1 MAVLEGKKITKEFGG
16 LTAVSEVDFVL
27 NEGEILGLIGPNG
40 AGKTT
45 IINMI
50 SGTYPPTQGQV
61 LFKGTDIT
69 GQKPYRIGRMGISRT
84 YQIVKPF
91 PGMTVKENVSVG
103 AMFGALGK
111 TLNSR
116 QSIERAEEVLEFVG
130 LKEMS
135 NRRADD
141 LNVASR
147 KRLEIAKAL
156 AMGPEVILFD
166 EVMAGLNFSEIDKAV
181 ELIQKVRDKGI
192 SILVIEH
199 VMRAIKGVSDRIFV
213 LHHGAKIA
221 DGKPDDV
228 LGDEQVIK
236 AYLGR
241 RYREL
246 IQ

>member
-1 MAVLEGKKITKEFGG
+1 MVILEGKNITKIFGG
-16 LTAVSEVDFVL
+16 LTAVSKVNFAL
-27 NEGEILGLIGPNG
+27 NKGEILGLIGPNG

-45 IINMI
+45 IVNMI
-50 SGTYPPTQGQV
+50 SGTYPPTTGQV
-61 LFKGTDIT
+61 IFKGMNIT
-69 GQKPYRIGRMGISRT
+69 GYKPYKIGRLGISRT

-103 AMFGALGK
+103 AMFGAQGK
-111 TLNSR
+111 NLNSK
-116 QSIERAEEVLEFVG
+116 QSIEKAEEILEFTG
-130 LKEMS
+130 LQEMADK
-135 NRRADD
+135 RADD

-166 EVMAGLNFSEIDKAV
+166 EVMAGLNFVEIDNAV
-181 ELIQKVRDKGI
+181 ELIQKIRNSGV

-213 LHHGAKIA
+213 LHHGTKIA
-221 DGKPDDV
+221 DGTPDEV
-228 LGDEQVIK
+228 LNDDKVIK

-241 RYREL
+241 RYKEL
-246 IQ
+246 VQ

>member
-1 MAVLEGKKITKEFGG
+1 MVILEGKNITKTFGG
-16 LTAVSEVDFVL
+16 LTAVSKVNFAL
-27 NEGEILGLIGPNG
+27 NKGEILGLIGPNG

-45 IINMI
+45 IVNMI
-50 SGTYPPTQGQV
+50 SGTYHPTTGQV
-61 LFKGTDIT
+61 IFKGINIT
-69 GQKPYRIGRMGISRT
+69 NYKPYKIGRIGISRT

-91 PGMTVKENVSVG
+91 PGMTVRENVSVG
-103 AMFGALGK
+103 AMFGAQGK
-111 TLNSR
+111 NLNSK
-116 QSIERAEEVLEFVG
+116 QSIEKAEEILEFTG
-130 LKEMS
+130 LQDMADK
-135 NRRADD
+135 RADD

-166 EVMAGLNFSEIDKAV
+166 EVMAGLNFVEIDNAV
-181 ELIQKVRDKGI
+181 ELIQKIRDSGV

-221 DGKPDDV
+221 DGTPDEV
-228 LGDEQVIK
+228 LNDDKVIK

-241 RYREL
+241 RYKEL
-246 IQ
+246 VQ

>member
-1 MAVLEGKKITKEFGG
+1 MVILEGKGLTKEFGG
-16 LTAVSEVDFVL
+16 LKAVSEVDFVL
-27 NEGEILGLIGPNG
+27 NQGEILGLIGPNG

-50 SGTYPPTQGQV
+50 SGTYPPTNGRV
-61 LFKGTDIT
+61 IYKGMDIT
-69 GQKPYRIGRMGISRT
+69 GKKPYQIGRMGISRT

-103 AMFGALGK
+103 AMFGAQGK
-111 TLNSR
+111 ALSAKEA
-116 QSIERAEEVLEFVG
+116 IEKAESVLEFVG
-130 LKEMS
+130 LQDMADH
-135 NRRADD
+135 RADD

-147 KRLEIAKAL
+147 KRLEMAKAL

-166 EVMAGLNFSEIDKAV
+166 EVMAGLNFSEIAKAV
-181 ELIQKVRDKGI
+181 ERIRKIRDEGI

-221 DGKPDDV
+221 DGTPEEV
-228 LGDEQVIK
+228 LNDERVIK

-241 RYREL
+241 RYKEL
-246 IQ
+246 VQ

>member
-27 NEGEILGLIGPNG
+27 NKGEILGLIGPNG

-50 SGTYPPTQGQV
+50 SGTYPPTRGQV
-61 LFKGTDIT
+61 VFKGMDIT
-69 GQKPYRIGRMGISRT
+69 GHKPYKIGRM
-84 YQIVKPF
+84 
-91 PGMTVKENVSVG
+91 GMTVKENVSVG

-111 TLNSR
+111 TLSSK

-130 LKEMS
+130 LEDMS

-213 LHHGAKIA
+213 LHHGAKKA
-221 DGKPDDV
+221 DGISDDV
-228 LGDEQVIK
+228 LSDERVIK
-236 AYLGR
+236 AYFRR
-241 RYREL
+241 RYKEL
-246 IQ
+246 VQ

>member
-1 MAVLEGKKITKEFGG
+1 MVILEGRSLTKEFGG
-16 LTAVSEVDFVL
+16 LKAVENVDFVL
-27 NEGEILGLIGPNG
+27 NKGEILGLIGPNG

-45 IINMI
+45 LVNII
-50 SGTYPPTQGQV
+50 SGTYPPTTGKI

-69 GQKPYRIGRMGISRT
+69 GKKPYQIGRMGISRT

-91 PGMTVKENVSVG
+91 PGMTVRENVSVG
-103 AMFGALGK
+103 AMFGAHGK
-111 TLNSR
+111 KLTTK
-116 QSIERAEEVLEFVG
+116 QAIEKAEEVLAFVG
-130 LKEMS
+130 LEDMA

-147 KRLEIAKAL
+147 KRLEMAKAL

-181 ELIQKVRDKGI
+181 ELIQKIRDKGL

-213 LHHGAKIA
+213 LHHGSKIA
-221 DGKPDDV
+221 DGTPDEV
-228 LGDEQVIK
+228 LNDSRVIK

-241 RYREL
+241 RYKEL
-246 IQ
+246 VH